1 MRRLLEFQAD
11 QIEAVLASHKAP
23 VRVTGGRVLPRLLQ
37 FDLAPAQG
45 VSVRKVQQHSEE
57 VALALGVSSAR
68 VARQGG
74 HLFLQVP
81 HPSPKPVRLLELQRR
96 VTRIP
101 PDTAV
106 LGIDESG
113 APLLLR
119 LPSPEVAHVLIAG
132 TTGSGK
138 TVLLRSIVLSLAMN
152 NRPHKLQMVLMDPKA
167 HSFGPLNGLPHLLR
181 PVITDATGALVL
193 LADLVREMERRGRAT
208 SPRPRIVVVIDELA
222 DLALVAGRTME
233 RFLTRLVQR
242 GREAGIHLVAGT
254 QKPTAAVVGSLVKA
268 NFPARLVGAVV
279 SPEDA
284 KVAAGVA
291 RTGAERLSGRGDF
304 LLVVRGDVIRF
315 QAAYASTQE
324 LAQAVGEFFPGSHQY
339 RSTGLAGS
347 AQNKVIRF
355 AQTVRAGLVR
365 QMELW
370 QHASA

>member
-1 MRRLLEFQAD
+1 MRRLLEYQAD

-23 VRVTGGRVLPRLLQ
+23 VRVTGGRVLPRFVQ
-37 FDLAPAQG
+37 FDIAPAQG
-45 VSVRKVQQHSEE
+45 VSVRKVQQRSEE

-81 HPSPKPVRLLELQRR
+81 HPSPRPVRLLELQRR
-96 VTRIP
+96 LTKVP

-106 LGIDESG
+106 LGMDESG

-138 TVLLRSIVLSLAMN
+138 TVLLRSMILSLAMH
-152 NRPHKLQMVLMDPKA
+152 NRPHQLQMALMDPKG
-167 HSFGPLNGLPHLLR
+167 HGFGSLDGLPHLLG
-181 PVITDATGALVL
+181 PVITNATEALVL
-193 LADLVREMERRGRAT
+193 LADLVQEMERRDRAGN
-208 SPRPRIVVVIDELA
+208 PRPRILVVIDELA
-222 DLALVAGRTME
+222 DLALVGGKTVE

-242 GREAGIHLVAGT
+242 GREAGIHLVACT

-291 RTGAERLSGRGDF
+291 GTGAERLVGRGDF
-304 LLVVRGDVIRF
+304 LLVVRGEVIRL
-315 QAAYASTQE
+315 QAAYASVQE
-324 LAQAVGEFFPGSHQY
+324 IAETVGKLFPEAPK
-339 RSTGLAGS
+339 RSSAGS
-347 AQNKVIRF
+347 SRSSKKRVIRF
-355 AQTVRAGLVR
+355 AQALRTGVAR

-370 QHASA
+370 QRTSV